1 MDKVIAAYD
10 IDLIFMGE
18 RRREVRKLFYDQ
30 LDHTNLDKVREI
42 MIQVDIEMNGKKT
55 FQYPE
60 KLKGIVDDIY
70 EKEV

>member
-1 MDKVIAAYD
+1 VDKVIAAYD

-42 MIQVDIEMNGKKT
+42 MKQVDIEMNG
-55 FQYPE
+55 
-60 KLKGIVDDIY
+60 
-70 EKEV
+70 